1 MWKLLLGVLIGI
13 VATVLGLVVIVFAI
27 GRFFENKQPTIA
39 ANSVLVLALSG
50 ELPEAAPVEVPIP
63 FLQEQSA
70 PTIRD
75 MWSSLHQAATDDRIK
90 AVVLQ
95 PYGLEVGWGK
105 LQELHQE
112 LQDFKKSGKPVY
124 AYLRAPGSREYYL
137 ATAADKIFLSP
148 DDSLN
153 VKGFLLQVLYFK
165 GTLDKVGV
173 EMQVDHIGRFKDAG
187 DLFTRTN
194 MTPESREVYNQVLDQ
209 LYGDFCLTIAQARH
223 KTADDVRALVDMGPF
238 LATQAK
244 AAGLIDELG
253 YEDEVYSDLKKKVG
267 AGDLKKASI
276 QSYFRAVP
284 GRGDRIALLV
294 GEGEIL
300 QGNPTNSFGNQTEIA
315 AGAFS
320 KLIRQVRDDSAVKGV
335 ILRVDSP
342 GGDAVASDEILHELK
357 LLSNVKPLVISMSDY
372 AASGGYF
379 ISMTGNQIV
388 AYPDTV
394 TGSIGVLYERPNFHG
409 LFDKLGISED
419 SISRG
424 KMADMDSLNQPL
436 SDAARQKLHEEIE
449 ATYSAFVSRV
459 ATARKKSFDQIDAIA
474 QGRVWMGTQAS
485 QNGLIDQLGGF
496 DQAVALIRKKANL
509 SPSGDTDLVMYPPRR
524 SLLEILASSSSD
536 NVTDAMGETKLRKAL
551 PFLPSA
557 AFLRGGMLRLLPY
570 KLMVH

>member
-238 LATQAK
+238 FSHA
-244 AAGLIDELG
+244 
-253 YEDEVYSDLKKKVG
+253 
-267 AGDLKKASI
+267 
-276 QSYFRAVP
+276 
-284 GRGDRIALLV
+284 
-294 GEGEIL
+294 GEG
-300 QGNPTNSFGNQTEIA
+300 G
-315 AGAFS
+315 
-320 KLIRQVRDDSAVKGV
+320 
-335 ILRVDSP
+335 
-342 GGDAVASDEILHELK
+342 
-357 LLSNVKPLVISMSDY
+357 
-372 AASGGYF
+372 
-379 ISMTGNQIV
+379 
-388 AYPDTV
+388 
-394 TGSIGVLYERPNFHG
+394 RP
-409 LFDKLGISED
+409 
-419 SISRG
+419 
-424 KMADMDSLNQPL
+424 
-436 SDAARQKLHEEIE
+436 
-449 ATYSAFVSRV
+449 Y
-459 ATARKKSFDQIDAIA
+459 
-474 QGRVWMGTQAS
+474 
-485 QNGLIDQLGGF
+485 
-496 DQAVALIRKKANL
+496 
-509 SPSGDTDLVMYPPRR
+509 RR
-524 SLLEILASSSSD
+524 
-536 NVTDAMGETKLRKAL
+536 T
-551 PFLPSA
+551 
-557 AFLRGGMLRLLPY
+557 RL
-570 KLMVH
+570 